1 MTDALQQAEIDAEVR
16 LGKRLD
22 ELQLAM
28 LDHPEA
34 ILEGGRLAPLI
45 EDHAFLPGLYIRRV
59 VNVAGSLTIT
69 MKHKVKHTFQVLRGH
84 IRVRD
89 LSVGEAHDLFGGDCG
104 VTPPGTQRVIYAV
117 EETEFVTMHQNPDNE
132 TNLAI
137 LEERFIERQE
147 LEGGQTAGDLYRERL
162 RLLGDGK

>member
-1 MTDALQQAEIDAEVR
+1 MTDVLQQAEIDAEVS
-16 LGKRLD
+16 LGRRLD

-69 MKHKVKHTFQVLRGH
+69 MKHKIRHTYQVLRGH

-89 LSVGEAHDLFGGDCG
+89 LSSGEVHDLFGGDCG
-104 VTPPGTQRVIYAV
+104 VTLPGTQRAIFAV
-117 EETEFVTMHQNPDNE
+117 EETEFVTMHQNSDNE
-132 TNLAI
+132 TDLAI

-147 LEGGQTAGDLYRERL
+147 LEGGQTVGELYRERL
-162 RLLGDGK
+162 RLLGDGR